1 MRRSYTLEPLETSEI
16 AEVCELARAI
26 WRHHY
31 ATILSSAQIEYM
43 LRQKYTQADLARYP
57 GATDQWL
64 DVLRVEG
71 VLSGFLRTSLAHG
84 EGFRLEEIY
93 LAQAVRGEGFGRLL
107 LERAESLALE
117 HGRKRVFLRVN
128 RANTDSIATYQRNGY
143 VITRSE
149 VFDIGHGF
157 VMDDHLME
165 KSIAG

>member
-1 MRRSYTLEPLETSEI
+1 MRSSNTLEPLEASEI
-16 AEVCELARAI
+16 VEVCKLARAI

-43 LRQKYTQADLARYP
+43 LRQKYTEADLARYS
-57 GATDQWL
+57 GATDQWF

-71 VLSGFLRTSLAHG
+71 VLSGFLRTSLARG
-84 EGFRLEEIY
+84 DLFKLEEIY

-117 HGRKRVFLRVN
+117 HERKRVFLRVN
-128 RANTDSIATYQRNGY
+128 RANTGSIATYQRNGY
-143 VITRSE
+143 AITRSE
-149 VFDIGHGF
+149 VFDIGNGF